1 MFKNALILAVALTGL
16 VACGK
21 KDEAAAP
28 ATPAPEAAAPTA
40 AAPDTAAPT
49 TAAPAADAGM
59 AGLPQSCEAYLAR
72 AKACFDKSNPQTA
85 AAFQQGVDQAKAGW
99 ATMQDKTAL
108 EAGCKSANDQFAQVA
123 SALKCE

>member
-1 MFKNALILAVALTGL
+1 MFKKVLILAVALTGL

-21 KDEAAAP
+21 KDDAAAP
-28 ATPAPEAAAPTA
+28 ATPDPAA
-40 AAPDTAAPT
+40 
-49 TAAPAADAGM
+49 AAPAATAPAAASVG
-59 AGLPQSCEAYLAR
+59 AGLPQSCEAYLTR

-85 AAFQQGVDQAKAGW
+85 AAFQQGVDQAKAQW

>member
-21 KDEAAAP
+21 KDDTAAP
-28 ATPAPEAAAPTA
+28 ATPTPAA
-40 AAPDTAAPT
+40 AAPT
-49 TAAPAADAGM
+49 TATPAAAAGIGS
-59 AGLPQSCEAYLAR
+59 GLPQACEAYLTR

-85 AAFQQGVDQAKAGW
+85 AAFQQGVDQAKAQW

-108 EAGCKSANDQFAQVA
+108 EAGCKQANDQFAQVV

>member
-1 MFKNALILAVALTGL
+1 MTMFKNALILAVALTGL

-21 KDEAAAP
+21 KDDAAAP
-28 ATPAPEAAAPTA
+28 ATPTPAA
-40 AAPDTAAPT
+40 AAPT
-49 TAAPAADAGM
+49 TAAPVADAGIG
-59 AGLPQSCEAYLAR
+59 AGLPQACEAYLTR

-85 AAFQQGVDQAKAGW
+85 AAFQQGVDQAKAQW

-108 EAGCKSANDQFAQVA
+108 EAGCKQANDQFAQVV

>member
-1 MFKNALILAVALTGL
+1 MTMFKNALILAVALTGL

-21 KDEAAAP
+21 KDDAAAP
-28 ATPAPEAAAPTA
+28 ATPTPAA
-40 AAPDTAAPT
+40 
-49 TAAPAADAGM
+49 AAPAADAGIG
-59 AGLPQSCEAYLAR
+59 AGLPQACEAYLTR

-85 AAFQQGVDQAKAGW
+85 AAFQQGVDQAKAQW

-108 EAGCKSANDQFAQVA
+108 EAGCKSANDQFAQVV

>member
-21 KDEAAAP
+21 KDDTAASATPTPAAAAP
-28 ATPAPEAAAPTA
+28 AAAA
-40 AAPDTAAPT
+40 
-49 TAAPAADAGM
+49 GIG
-59 AGLPQSCEAYLAR
+59 AGLPQACEAYLTR

-85 AAFQQGVDQAKAGW
+85 AAFQQGVDQAKAQW
-99 ATMQDKTAL
+99 ASMQDKTAL
-108 EAGCKSANDQFAQVA
+108 ETGCKQANDQFAQVV

>member
-1 MFKNALILAVALTGL
+1 MFKNALILAVALTAL

-21 KDEAAAP
+21 KEDAAAP
-28 ATPAPEAAAPTA
+28 AAATPAATAPTA
-40 AAPDTAAPT
+40 AAP
-49 TAAPAADAGM
+49 AAPASIG
-59 AGLPQSCEAYLAR
+59 AGLPQACEAYLTR

-85 AAFQQGVDQAKAGW
+85 AAFQQGVDQAKAQW

>member
-21 KDEAAAP
+21 KED
-28 ATPAPEAAAPTA
+28 
-40 AAPDTAAPT
+40 
-49 TAAPAADAGM
+49 TAAPAAATPAATAPAAAAPAAADSIG
-59 AGLPQSCEAYLAR
+59 AGLPQACEAYLTR

-85 AAFQQGVDQAKAGW
+85 AAFQQGVDQAKAQW

-108 EAGCKSANDQFAQVA
+108 EAGCKSANDQFAQVV

>member
-1 MFKNALILAVALTGL
+1 MTMFKIALILAVALTGL

-21 KDEAAAP
+21 KDDTAAS
-28 ATPAPEAAAPTA
+28 ATPTPAAG
-40 AAPDTAAPT
+40 APT
-49 TAAPAADAGM
+49 TAAPVADAGIG
-59 AGLPQSCEAYLAR
+59 AGLPQACEAYLTR

-85 AAFQQGVDQAKAGW
+85 AAFQQGVDQAKAQW

-108 EAGCKSANDQFAQVA
+108 EAGCKQANDQFAQVV

>member
-21 KDEAAAP
+21 KDDAAAP
-28 ATPAPEAAAPTA
+28 ATPTPAA
-40 AAPDTAAPT
+40 AAPT
-49 TAAPAADAGM
+49 TAAPAADAGIG
-59 AGLPQSCEAYLAR
+59 AGLPQACEAYLSR
-72 AKACFDKSNPQTA
+72 AKACFDNSNPQTA
-85 AAFQQGVDQAKAGW
+85 AAFQRGVDQAKAQW

-108 EAGCKSANDQFAQVA
+108 EAACKSANDQFAQVV